1 MRLAF
6 DADDVLYPYA
16 PNVLKFYNQLN
27 GTNFTMADF
36 TDYHLDVMWGNSR
49 EEADSWVE
57 RFVYSDFSLNLP
69 PIDGVYEALS
79 RLQERHELNIITAR
93 WTPNRRRM
101 TYYWLD
107 QFLPGIFPVENIY
120 FNSEMGI
127 CKSVLCR
134 ELGIDALIDGRYA
147 YIERTAKIGINAILF
162 QPDEYL
168 WNRLPEILPDRVY
181 RTRTW
186 SDIENT
192 IERLGATQF

>member
-16 PNVLKFYNQLN
+16 PNVLKFYNQHN

-36 TDYHLDVMWGNSR
+36 TDYHLNTMWGGTY

-57 RFVYSDFSLNLP
+57 RFVYSDFSLSLP
-69 PIDGVYEALS
+69 PIDGAYETLS
-79 RLQERHELNIITAR
+79 RLSQRHELSIVTAR
-93 WTPNRRRM
+93 WTPNRREM

-107 QFLPGIFPVENIY
+107 QYLPGIFPVENIY

-134 ELGIDALIDGRYA
+134 ELGIDVLIDDRYV
-147 YIERTAKIGINAILF
+147 YIERTAKIGIDAILF
-162 QPDEYL
+162 QPDEYR
-168 WNRLPEILPDRVY
+168 WNTLPELLPTRVH
-181 RTRTW
+181 RARNWAEVET
-186 SDIENT
+186 T
-192 IERLGATQF
+192 IERIFTA